1 MNQAEMLKGNLE
13 GQINVLKEQINTEK
27 MNAEHIRSR
36 IESIGHSLEEKENQI
51 RQYQEDNAG
60 ITEAEG
66 TSKSS
71 QEAAEA
77 ELMALDEKLML
88 MEQQI
93 EDARTRVM
101 NGMNESASI
110 HAQDQRY
117 EAMLEQ
123 VQVRRSEVCQKLLKF
138 KSDESV
144 QDEQLDAER
153 KRLAET
159 TVRLETLE
167 LSQTECE
174 SQLTQYE
181 AEVRRITRSLNEK
194 QQEYRTAYT
203 KLESP
208 KNLAERY

>member
-1 MNQAEMLKGNLE
+1 
-13 GQINVLKEQINTEK
+13 
-27 MNAEHIRSR
+27 
-36 IESIGHSLEEKENQI
+36 
-51 RQYQEDNAG
+51 
-60 ITEAEG
+60 
-66 TSKSS
+66 
-71 QEAAEA
+71 
-77 ELMALDEKLML
+77 MALDEKPML

-203 KLESP
+203 KLES
-208 KNLAERY
+208 